1 MCVRYG
7 DIHEGFLRT
16 QHKRRRQV
24 EWAGLCK
31 GLKPERLVVVI

>member
-7 DIHEGFLRT
+7 DTHEGFLRV
-16 QHKRRRQV
+16 QHKRRQV

-31 GLKPERLVVVI
+31 GLKTERLVVVI